1 MKVARA
7 QEMQEIDRLSQ
18 VEYRLSGD
26 LLMER
31 AALAVREVILR
42 DYGSIVGW
50 RIYIFCGKGNNGGDG
65 LALARILEE
74 QQAKV
79 TVVLAYEP
87 AVYSGLAAVN
97 LQRAIKYGVRVIGWQ
112 QLDNQELNG
121 AALLIDALLGTG
133 AQGVPRENLVAMIT
147 KINDLHKPVYALDL
161 PSGIDVNTGQVSQV
175 AVHAVTTVTFG
186 LPQPGLLCY
195 PGAAYTGKLVVAPLG
210 FPAQL
215 LESERLTVNYLSQAE
230 LPEFL
235 PCREPDAH
243 KGSGGHLLVLG
254 GAPGMTG
261 ALALTARGA
270 LRSGTG
276 LVTAGLRDPWG
287 WTEKPAEVMTVA
299 WPKAM
304 AQLTDYASVVIGP
317 GLSTVSDST
326 DLLWRLLAGC
336 QAPLVI
342 DADGLNLLATR
353 TEWWGGLRQTVVLTP
368 HPGEMARLTGLTVRE
383 IQADRLT
390 VARHYAESWGAVVVL
405 KGARTIIGL
414 PDGVT
419 YINLTGNS
427 GMATAGMGDVLA
439 GMIGGL
445 LAQGLTP
452 AQAAVGGTY
461 LHGLAGDLA
470 VQAKGPIGIVAGDL
484 VEQIPVAYQTVLPS
498 TAKAGIP
505 EFLS

>member
-7 QEMQEIDRLSQ
+7 QEMQEIDKLAQ
-18 VEYRLSGD
+18 VEYQLSGD

-31 AALAVREVILR
+31 AALAVREVIRR
-42 DYGSIVGW
+42 DCGSIAGR

-65 LALARILEE
+65 LALARMLDE
-74 QQAKV
+74 QQATV

-97 LQRAIKYGVRVIGWQ
+97 LQRAIKYGVRVIQWDQ
-112 QLDNQELNG
+112 MEQQELDG

-133 AQGVPRENLVAMIT
+133 AHGVPRENLVAI
-147 KINDLHKPVYALDL
+147 IAVLNSLHKIVYALDL
-161 PSGIDVNTGQVSQV
+161 PSGIDVNTGQVPLV
-175 AVHAVTTVTFG
+175 AVRADTTVTFG

-195 PGAAYTGKLVVAPLG
+195 PGAAYTGKLIVAPLG
-210 FPAQL
+210 FPARL
-215 LESERLTVNYLSQAE
+215 LESECLTVNYLNATEVSA
-230 LPEFL
+230 FL
-235 PCREPDAH
+235 PSRAPDAH

-261 ALALTARGA
+261 AVALTARGA
-270 LRSGTG
+270 LRSGSG
-276 LVTAGLRDPWG
+276 LVTVGLRNPQLWP
-287 WTEKPAEVMTVA
+287 EKPAEVMTVA
-299 WPKAM
+299 WPEALL
-304 AQLTDYASVVIGP
+304 QSTRYASVVIGP
-317 GLSTVSDST
+317 GLGTESAGA
-326 DLLWRLLAGC
+326 DLLLRLLAEC

-353 TEWWGGLRQTVVLTP
+353 SEWWGGLRQTVILTP
-368 HPGEMARLTGLTVRE
+368 HPGEMARLTGLTIRE
-383 IQADRLT
+383 IQADRMT
-390 VARHYAESWGAVVVL
+390 VARHYAQSWGVVVVL

-414 PDGVT
+414 PDGVI

-470 VQAKGPIGIVAGDL
+470 AQAKGPIGIVAGDL

>member
-1 MKVARA
+1 
-7 QEMQEIDRLSQ
+7 
-18 VEYRLSGD
+18 
-26 LLMER
+26 
-31 AALAVREVILR
+31 
-42 DYGSIVGW
+42 
-50 RIYIFCGKGNNGGDG
+50 
-65 LALARILEE
+65 
-74 QQAKV
+74 
-79 TVVLAYEP
+79 
-87 AVYSGLAAVN
+87 
-97 LQRAIKYGVRVIGWQ
+97 
-112 QLDNQELNG
+112 
-121 AALLIDALLGTG
+121 
-133 AQGVPRENLVAMIT
+133 
-147 KINDLHKPVYALDL
+147 
-161 PSGIDVNTGQVSQV
+161 
-175 AVHAVTTVTFG
+175 
-186 LPQPGLLCY
+186 
-195 PGAAYTGKLVVAPLG
+195 
-210 FPAQL
+210 
-215 LESERLTVNYLSQAE
+215 LTVNYLSQAE

-353 TEWWGGLRQTVVLTP
+353 TEWWSGLRQTVVLTP